1 MEIQF
6 FFGIEG
12 HGKGHKVK
20 QLKNI
25 IFHFF
30 GDRFGI
36 LGEFPLRI
44 WFSDPHGT
52 CRFELEGF

>member
-1 MEIQF
+1 MGIQ
-6 FFGIEG
+6 G

-25 IFHFF
+25 IFIF

-44 WFSDPHGT
+44 WFSDPHGI
-52 CRFELEGF
+52 CRF

>member
-1 MEIQF
+1 MSQGQTTKKYYF
-6 FFGIEG
+6 S
-12 HGKGHKVK
+12 
-20 QLKNI
+20 
-25 IFHFF
+25 FF

-52 CRFELEGF
+52 CRF

>member
-1 MEIQF
+1 MTIVREQKRKGIQ
-6 FFGIEG
+6 G

-20 QLKNI
+20 QLKKYH
-25 IFHFF
+25 FTFF
-30 GDRFGI
+30 GDRFVI

-52 CRFELEGF
+52 CRF